1 MFDEGLKTSLWVSA
15 EIRRCDGIFLPMTV
29 MHRGDGDR
37 GLVIIKQYIAGRGCI
52 LHSRKRDMSGKLVWH
67 RLLGD
72 APVPEPDADDY
83 ITRQRGYDEDL
94 WVLEVDDPKGQYV
107 PMLI

>member
-37 GLVIIKQYIAGRGCI
+37 GFVMIKQYIAGQGCI
-52 LHSRKRDMSGKLVWH
+52 IHSRKRDMSGKLVWH
-67 RLLGD
+67 CPLGD
-72 APVPEPDADDY
+72 TPVPERDGDDY

-94 WVLEVDDPKGQYV
+94 WVLEVDDPKGLYA
-107 PMLI
+107 PLS